1 RMAADLPRNKYRTPR
16 PANAACNSWAWR
28 YSNVAIAQP
37 RWEFRLTPPAIVG
50 HPLERPEAG
59 VVQHGLVRLDEGV
72 AQPGGERPSGG
83 GGKLTFPLP
92 PLRLSRSSQV
102 GHGTALR

>member
-1 RMAADLPRNKYRTPR
+1 MAADLPRNKYRTPR
-16 PANAACNSWAWR
+16 PANAACNSWACR

-37 RWEFRLTPPAIVG
+37 RREFRLTPPAIVG

-72 AQPGGERPSGG
+72 AQADRQRPPGG
-83 GGKLTFPLP
+83 GGELGLPFPS
-92 PLRLSRSSQV
+92 LRFGWRS
-102 GHGTALR
+102 